1 MKLSVKN
8 MVCDRC
14 VLVVHDE
21 LTKLNYND
29 IDVRLGEVDFNT
41 NLNEEEIAKIDKHL
55 RDFGFEVLVD
65 KKHKLVNQIK
75 VFIIGFIN
83 EKSYLIHDNL
93 SDVIKGVFNQDYSSL
108 SNIFSE
114 IESVTIEKYYIKQ
127 KIEKAKE
134 LIVYDEL
141 NFSEIAMDLG
151 YSSNAHFSSQFKK
164 ITGVSPSSFKTNAKR
179 KSLDQV

>member
-14 VLVVHDE
+14 VLVVHNE

-29 IDVRLGEVDFNT
+29 IDVRLGEVDFNK
-41 NLNEEEIAKIDKHL
+41 NLNEAEIVKIDKHL
-55 RDFGFEVLVD
+55 KSFGFEVLRD
-65 KKHKLVNQIK
+65 KKQKLVNQIK
-75 VFIIGFIN
+75 VFILDFIN
-83 EKSYLIHDNL
+83 DKLFLIHDNL
-93 SDVIKGVFNQDYSSL
+93 SDALKDKFNQDYSLL
-108 SNIFSE
+108 SNVFSE

-134 LIVYDEL
+134 LIVYGEL

-151 YSSNAHFSSQFKK
+151 YSSNAHFSNQFKK
-164 ITGVSPSSFKTNAKR
+164 ITGVSPSDFKANAKR
-179 KSLDQV
+179 KPLDQV